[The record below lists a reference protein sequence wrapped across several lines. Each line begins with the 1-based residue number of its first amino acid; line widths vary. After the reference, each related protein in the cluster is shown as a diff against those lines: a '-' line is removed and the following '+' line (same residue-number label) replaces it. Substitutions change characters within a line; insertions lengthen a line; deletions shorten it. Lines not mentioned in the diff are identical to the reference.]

1 MAGND
6 GFTHIVIAGNGI
18 ALGALTNIALKVAKI
33 ASKKTKIALS
43 KPGFVSTK
51 AKVALVQHDF
61 E

>member
-6 GFTHIVIAGNGI
+6 GSTHIVIAENGI
-18 ALGALTNIALKVAKI
+18 ALGALTNIALTMAKI
-33 ASKKTKIALS
+33 ALTKTKIALS
-43 KPGFVSTK
+43 KPIFMSTK